1 MTKSKNT
8 YSELLKKNKEILSSL
23 DSEVYNVAVLSNSTV
38 NNVKEIL
45 EYNLRLEGI
54 NAHLDIGNYDNIVQ
68 DSYDFKNSN
77 AVVIF
82 WDLFNVTDNIYYKA
96 ESIEST
102 KLDELISQVERG
114 IDIVFENLKNTR
126 SHIFKFSNK
135 SSSDNASATEESCPL
150 PPSITTKSGQSFSS
164 PEFKRPLFSF

>member
-1 MTKSKNT
+1 MIDSNFIKNSKLGIQNVSRET
-8 YSELLKKNKEILSSL
+8 LDELNKYSLSILKKNKEILSSL
-23 DSEVYNVAVLSNSTV
+23 DSEAYNVAVLSNSTV

-77 AVVIF
+77 SVVIF

-102 KLDELISQVERG
+102 KLDELISQVEHG

-126 SHIFKFSNK
+126 
-135 SSSDNASATEESCPL
+135 
-150 PPSITTKSGQSFSS
+150 
-164 PEFKRPLFSF
+164 